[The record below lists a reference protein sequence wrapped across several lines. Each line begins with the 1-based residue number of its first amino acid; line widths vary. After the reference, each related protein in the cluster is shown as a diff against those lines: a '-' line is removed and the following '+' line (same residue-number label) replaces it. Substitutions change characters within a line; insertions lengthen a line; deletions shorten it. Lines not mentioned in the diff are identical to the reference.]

1 MGKEISPHEKVRR
14 LKSFNPKLDTKS
26 ACLLLG
32 IKLED
37 YQKSCQNHGV
47 KDMFDFL
54 GVSK

>member
-1 MGKEISPHEKVRR
+1 MEISPHEKVRR
-14 LKSFNPKLDTKS
+14 LKSLNPKLDTKT

-37 YQKSCQNHGV
+37 YKASCENAGV
-47 KDMFDFL
+47 FDFL